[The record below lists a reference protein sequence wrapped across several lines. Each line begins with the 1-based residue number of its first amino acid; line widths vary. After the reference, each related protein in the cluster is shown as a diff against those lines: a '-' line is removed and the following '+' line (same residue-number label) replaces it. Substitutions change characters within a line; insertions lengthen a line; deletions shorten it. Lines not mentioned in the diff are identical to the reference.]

1 MSGGS
6 WSYIGRQLR
15 PVSDRLRLENSP
27 LRRVLGRHM
36 ELVAE
41 AMHQIEWVDSGDN
54 SSPADTNAI
63 KAVFDD
69 LAATKELEEILT
81 ETIAA
86 LKRLEMNEYPR

>member
-15 PVSDRLRLENSP
+15 PVSDRLKGELSP
-27 LRRVLGRHM
+27 LRRALGKHM

-41 AMHQIEWVDSGDN
+41 AMHQIEWVDSGDS

-63 KAVFDD
+63 KAVFED
-69 LAATKELEEILT
+69 LAATKELEEILI
-81 ETIAA
+81 ETIEA
-86 LKRLEMNEYPR
+86 LKRLELND